1 MKSFKN
7 IMGASDDLNKRIEK
21 IKQNVIKDPD
31 VKVSRATSIST
42 YECND

>member
-21 IKQNVIKDPD
+21 IKQNVIKDQML
-31 VKVSRATSIST
+31 KSF
-42 YECND
+42 

>member
-21 IKQNVIKDPD
+21 IKANVIKDPD
-31 VKVSRATSIST
+31 VKGF
-42 YECND
+42 

>member
-31 VKVSRATSIST
+31 VK
-42 YECND
+42 EFLEQNQ